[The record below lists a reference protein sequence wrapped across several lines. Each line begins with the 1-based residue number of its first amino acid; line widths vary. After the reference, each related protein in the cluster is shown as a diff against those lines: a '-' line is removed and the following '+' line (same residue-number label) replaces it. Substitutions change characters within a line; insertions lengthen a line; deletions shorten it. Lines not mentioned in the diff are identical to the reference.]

1 MNVMAS
7 VDKTSKSKSSSTS
20 RSLQRRALNAIE
32 AKFVVCVET
41 GDYTDLQ
48 LRKLYRV
55 KSDRSSAAEGYV
67 RVVDDSEEDYLYP
80 ADWFMPV
87 PLSSTAAK
95 AFRAI
100 S

>member
-1 MNVMAS
+1 MAS
-7 VDKTSKSKSSSTS
+7 VEKTSKSKSSSTK
-20 RSLQRRALNAIE
+20 RSLQRQAANAIK

-41 GDYTDLQ
+41 GDYADLE

-55 KSDRSSAAEGYV
+55 KADRESALLGYV
-67 RVVDDSEEDYLYP
+67 RVLDDSEEDYLYP

-87 PLSSTAAK
+87 LLSPTAAK
-95 AFRAI
+95 AVRGI